1 MQRTAL
7 RAAADAERY
16 PDRGDIKMKNPS
28 DWISLGFSCL
38 AFVVS
43 GLTAW
48 LTFFRRGALRMT
60 QPTVVYFGPDGGAE
74 KEARNKVYLR
84 TLLYSTSRRGQMIE
98 SMHVNL
104 QRAETRQNFSV
115 WVYGEERLV
124 RGSGL
129 FVGPDG
135 VTCNH
140 HFLLP
145 RDGADFKFVA
155 GEYVVRVNAKRVGDR
170 HSYELA
176 VVRLLVSEAHA
187 AELQKDEAG
196 IYFDWGADLQKYH
209 PSIKIHTKP
218 PLPKWLLDAAG

>member
-1 MQRTAL
+1 
-7 RAAADAERY
+7 
-16 PDRGDIKMKNPS
+16 MKIQTE
-28 DWISLGFSCL
+28 WLSLSISCL

-43 GLTAW
+43 ALTAW
-48 LTFFRRGALRMT
+48 LTFFRRGKLRMT
-60 QPTVVYFGPDGGAE
+60 QPTVVYFGPDGGGE

-84 TLLYSTSRRGQMIE
+84 TLLYSTSRRGQMVE

-129 FVGPDG
+129 FVGHEG
-135 VTCNH
+135 VAFNH

-155 GEYVVRVNAKRVGDR
+155 GEYALRVNAKRVGDR
-170 HSYELA
+170 RSRELA
-176 VVRLLVSEAHA
+176 AVRLVVSDSHA
-187 AELQKDEAG
+187 LELQQKEEAG
-196 IYFDWGADLQKYH
+196 IYFDWGADLQAYH
-209 PSIKIHTKP
+209 PSIKIHSKVS
-218 PLPKWLLDAAG
+218 LPKWLLEAAG

>member
-1 MQRTAL
+1 MKIQ
-7 RAAADAERY
+7 AE
-16 PDRGDIKMKNPS
+16 
-28 DWISLGFSCL
+28 WISLSISCL
-38 AFVVS
+38 ALVVS
-43 GLTAW
+43 ALTAW

-60 QPTVVYFGPDGGAE
+60 QPTVVYFGPDGGSE

-129 FVGPDG
+129 FVGHEG
-135 VTCNH
+135 VACNH

-155 GEYVVRVNAKRVGDR
+155 GEYVLRVHAKRVGDR
-170 HSYELA
+170 RSTELA
-176 VVRLLVSEAHA
+176 AVRLVVGDSHA
-187 AELQKDEAG
+187 LELQEKGDAG
-196 IYFDWGADLQKYH
+196 IYFDWGADLQAYH
-209 PSIKIHTKP
+209 PSVKIHSTVS
-218 PLPKWLLDAAG
+218 LPKWLLEAAG